1 MRCMYCLRDVRE
13 CARRLANRVGK
24 CCDQCCHTKEDQ

>member
-1 MRCMYCLRDVRE
+1 MRCVYCLRSVGE

-24 CCDQCCHTKEDQ
+24 CCPDCDHLEEDR